1 MKHSTSDGTVYQ
13 RNGFG
18 PTVVLIHG
26 LGMNRAMWQW
36 QLPSLTDD
44 FDVLTYDLWG
54 HGESSN
60 PPSAPDLR
68 LFSDQLAGL
77 LNEIRVNT
85 TV

>member
-36 QLPSLTDD
+36 QL
-44 FDVLTYDLWG
+44 
-54 HGESSN
+54 
-60 PPSAPDLR
+60 
-68 LFSDQLAGL
+68 
-77 LNEIRVNT
+77 
-85 TV
+85 